1 MRLAMLVHFCD
12 YLPYARNMLS
22 FALETQRIYSIIK
35 SMSDI
40 SAKTGGDDPLS
51 R

>member
-1 MRLAMLVHFCD
+1 MRARMLSHFWD

-22 FALETQRIYSIIK
+22 FVLGKRRIYSVIK
-35 SMSDI
+35 STSDV
-40 SAKTGGDDPLS
+40 SANTDGNDPLS